1 MSTFTMKLV
10 DLPPRLAIGATGDL
24 PRILA
29 FDVAMQFGFAFGV
42 PGQDPISGSRFFTQS
57 GKAPPADREINH
69 ARVFANA
76 QRAMELFYEEYRPTH
91 IAYEAPLDPMSMKGK
106 SNADTFGLLWGI
118 PANMQGCFYRLGI
131 HRFLITR
138 VDTIRKHF
146 LDTKRTTG
154 KEDKQKVFQKCR
166 ALGWIDTRNE
176 PDVSLD
182 RTDALAVW
190 SFAEHYY
197 SPRLAIHIDRI
208 SVMARAKVSG
218 RLL

>member
-1 MSTFTMKLV
+1 MKLV
-10 DLPPRLAIGATGDL
+10 ALPPRLAIGATGDL

-29 FDVAMQFGFAFGV
+29 FDLAMQFGFAFGV
-42 PGQDPISGSRFFTQS
+42 PGQDPISGSRHFTID
-57 GKAPPADREINH
+57 GRPPKADMGINH
-69 ARVFANA
+69 ARVFANT

-91 IAYEAPLDPMSMKGK
+91 IAYEAPLDPMAMKGQ
-106 SNADTFGLLWGI
+106 SNADTFGILWGI
-118 PANMQGCFYRLGI
+118 PSNVQGTFYRLGI
-131 HRFLITR
+131 YRFLITR

-154 KEDKQKVFQKCR
+154 KEDKQKVYDKCK
-166 ALGWIDTRNE
+166 ALGWIDPRNE
-176 PDVSLD
+176 PDISLD

-197 SPRLAIHIDRI
+197 SPKLATHIDRI
-208 SVMARAKVSG
+208 SVMARNGASG